1 MIRAV
6 TLFAVVALM
15 AVPAAQAKT
24 LTLEIT
30 SVSVSIKNHDVGPK
44 GASKGDTI
52 EYRDRLLNAAAQFG
66 RKKGAVVGADHG
78 TMTLTGAHTAT
89 FDGVAELPDGTITL
103 KGAVIPVQG
112 GYLAFPVVGG
122 TGKYEKARG
131 FVLVGSGETKVL
143 NVYRLALPNA
153 NVA

>member
-1 MIRAV
+1 MIRLV
-6 TLFAVVALM
+6 TLAAAVALVV
-15 AVPAAQAKT
+15 VPAAQAKT
-24 LTLEIT
+24 VTLEVT
-30 SVSVSIKNHDVGPK
+30 SVSVSIRNHDVAPK
-44 GASKGDTI
+44 GVSKGDTI
-52 EYRDRLLNAAAQFG
+52 VYRDRLENPVAQFG
-66 RKKGAVVGADHG
+66 RKKGAVVGSDHG

-89 FDGVAELPDGTITL
+89 FDGIAQLPDGTIRI

-112 GYLAFPVVGG
+112 GYLAFPVIGG

-131 FVLVGSGETKVL
+131 FVLVGSGETRVL